1 MPSLVSIVT
10 PCYNGE
16 KYIGRFLDS
25 IIRQSY
31 PKLELVIIN
40 DGSTDETERVI
51 YDYQEKL
58 EQRDIQFVYQYQE
71 NAGQAAA
78 LNRGLKLFT
87 GEYLLWM
94 DSDDEISPDFIEK
107 RVLFLENNPE
117 YIYCYGKAISV
128 LEEEPNKVI
137 QTFEKRKETGNKR
150 FFEDVIYLK
159 NVFFPGYMVKTQALN
174 HVIKNRD
181 IYQGRGGQNAQI
193 LLPLAWYYGDPGYVD
208 EAVYVY
214 YIRKNSH
221 SHSQDTSEKIISQ
234 LNNYEKILLETLN
247 KIDDTNVQHYIDA
260 IKNHYSRLRYGNAVD
275 TKNPE
280 LIKIYYEEL
289 KKTGHVSIHEYL
301 LYLKYTKRFFRRFF
315 GITDETD
322 YGNPNRN

>member
-1 MPSLVSIVT
+1 MCDSLVSIVV

-16 KYIGRFLDS
+16 KYIGRFLES

-31 PKLELVIIN
+31 LKLELVIIN

-51 YDYQEKL
+51 HDYQEKL
-58 EQRDIQFVYQYQE
+58 EQRGIQFVYQYQE

-137 QTFEKRKETGNKR
+137 QTFKKRSNLGNKA
-150 FFEDVIYLK
+150 FFQDIIYSK
-159 NVFFPGYMVKTQALN
+159 DVFFSGYTVKTVALDR
-174 HVIKNRD
+174 VIKDRD
-181 IYQGRGGQNAQI
+181 IYQGQGGQNAQI

-208 EAVYVY
+208 EAEYVY
-214 YIRKNSH
+214 YIRSNSH
-221 SHSQDTSEKIISQ
+221 SHSQNTSEKIIDQ
-234 LNNYEKILLETLN
+234 LKNYEKILLETLCR
-247 KIDDTNVQHYIDA
+247 IDDIHVQRYIEP
-260 IKNHYSRLRYGNAVD
+260 IKTHYSKIRYGNAVD

-280 LIKIYYEEL
+280 LIKTYYNEL
-289 KKTGHVSIHEYL
+289 KKTGNVSIHEYL
-301 LYLKYTKRFFRRFF
+301 LYLKYTKRFLRKCFKF
-315 GITDETD
+315 ITGEE
-322 YGNPNRN
+322 